1 MAARVLVA
9 EDDATLRALVRF
21 VLVTAGYE
29 VEEAP
34 DGRVALERLH
44 QHPEG
49 LVVLLDLH
57 MPEVTGFQVMQT
69 VATDSVLATRHRYL
83 VMAAATTL
91 PLAFVNLL
99 SKLQVPV
106 LSKPFDADDL
116 LVQVASA
123 AGSLQP

>member
-1 MAARVLVA
+1 
-9 EDDATLRALVRF
+9 
-21 VLVTAGYE
+21 
-29 VEEAP
+29 
-34 DGRVALERLH
+34 
-44 QHPEG
+44 

-83 VMAAATTL
+83 VMTAATTL

-116 LVQVASA
+116 LVQVAST